1 MTVAICISCGKEK
14 WGAFNQCDNCGFIP
28 STEDDLAES
37 VFLSDH
43 YFKKNTLEEISLA
56 FQSGNPPKIDPKSKE
71 MIKSQLHQFLKN
83 NPVEKPKMEK
93 SSFFKRLFGPE
104 YNKLNASNNMS
115 GLSLNKKI
123 YLVADNVLTP
133 ITLSTD
139 KMSLTLDEEE
149 STIFYLML
157 LMAKSSEWSG
167 GDGLVEVRI
176 DENNQPF
183 VFNLKIDGYAFIDS
197 DEALELAE
205 LFSRL
210 MKSGIS
216 NDDGLS
222 TNDVFLEDRDF
233 TNRVI
238 SVIGSGDV
246 NIEIG

>member
-1 MTVAICISCGKEK
+1 MTLAICKNCGKEK
-14 WGAFNQCDNCGFIP
+14 WGAFNECDRCGFVP
-28 STEDDLAES
+28 NNEDELAES
-37 VFLSDH
+37 LILSDH
-43 YFKKNTLEEISLA
+43 YFDKETLNNISLA
-56 FQSGNPPKIDPKSKE
+56 FQSGKPPKIDEHSKE
-71 MIKSQLHQFLKN
+71 KIKSQLHQFLTDSSM
-83 NPVEKPKMEK
+83 VKPKRKKMGI
-93 SSFFKRLFGPE
+93 FKRLFGAE
-104 YNKLNASNNMS
+104 EKRMNNDFQA
-115 GLSLNKKI
+115 LSLNKKI

-167 GDGLVEVRI
+167 GHGLVEVRI

-183 VFNLKIDGYAFIDS
+183 VFNLKIDSYAHIDS

-210 MKSGIS
+210 MNSGIS

-222 TNDVFLEDRDF
+222 TDDIFLEDRAF

-238 SVIGSGDV
+238 AVMGSGDV
-246 NIEIG
+246 DIEIG